1 MMISTK
7 IIEVNLKNNKI
18 IILIKNKISLI
29 KTK

>member
-1 MMISTK
+1 MMIPTK

-18 IILIKNKISLI
+18 IILIKIKISLI